1 MLHLQL
7 LQILL
12 KEMQEVIAKNYT
24 VFISGERVFEEVK
37 YHILLAKDLGYITK
51 MTMIHYIFSQKLL
64 EDYFRD

>member
-1 MLHLQL
+1 
-7 LQILL
+7 
-12 KEMQEVIAKNYT
+12 MQEVIAKNYT